1 MESVVSVWVIQ
12 VSKNDL
18 SLWPNLRNS
27 NEIIDTWTI
36 ISNFFFFFCS
46 KYTCTFEAV
55 EKLLKWSAR
64 LLEEPWG
71 PRYET
76 TGDTL
81 DYVHT
86 ASYDR
91 YVFVVS
97 ISFSKQH
104 PVLRI
109 NLTLVVLI
117 VYFYGLSTYV
127 KQLEWIFFPSHLC
140 TMYLFVLFYL
150 FVDLN
155 LTDGRWWRFWRWCT
169 KSI

>member
-1 MESVVSVWVIQ
+1 MAEFKEQQWDYWYL
-12 VSKNDL
+12 NN
-18 SLWPNLRNS
+18 NLNF
-27 NEIIDTWTI
+27 
-36 ISNFFFFFCS
+36 FFFFFCS

-76 TGDTL
+76 TGETL

-109 NLTLVVLI
+109 NLTLEFWLFISMV
-117 VYFYGLSTYV
+117 STYV
-127 KQLEWIFFPSHLC
+127 KPLEWIFFPSHLC